1 MSYLLDANSYI
12 QAKNTHYRMV
22 FCPGFWDWLD
32 SASNAGK
39 ISSVTS
45 VYKELVDYGDELSEW
60 AKERTNHFLSV
71 NDASTQI
78 TFAQIA
84 TFVMDL
90 PLPKKTEKIR
100 FLEGADPWLIAK
112 AGATGQTVV
121 THEVLVPPTSQK
133 IKIPNIC
140 QQFNVP
146 YMSAFDLLETLDA
159 KLVLGTLSSNPSA

>member
-1 MSYLLDANSYI
+1 
-12 QAKNTHYRMV
+12 
-22 FCPGFWDWLD
+22 
-32 SASNAGK
+32 
-39 ISSVTS
+39 
-45 VYKELVDYGDELSEW
+45 
-60 AKERTNHFLSV
+60 
-71 NDASTQI
+71 
-78 TFAQIA
+78 
-84 TFVMDL
+84 MDL

-100 FLEGADPWLIAK
+100 FLEGADQWLIAK

-159 KLVLGTLSSNPSA
+159 KLILDTLSSNPST